1 MAIDGVQLSAKLER
15 GARGGP
21 TWDTTIYSGSNNVEI
36 RNGNWSR
43 PVHKYTI
50 GYGERLVGDAA
61 SSVIAFHTAARGTLH
76 GFLFKDWTDYATT
89 TQGYVNAGAGISVT
103 ALDQPMTMI
112 TPTTYQMYKQYSN
125 GSRAFSRKITRP
137 KSGTILT
144 AGASGVVID
153 YATGIVT
160 VSSVTTPTW
169 GGEFY
174 VPVRFDD
181 DHLDRQVTMNG
192 VVSIPSVNLIEI
204 LE

>member
-1 MAIDGVQLSAKLER
+1 MTIDAVQLSVKLER

-21 TWDTTIYSGSNNVEI
+21 TWDTTIFTGSNAVEV
-36 RNGNWSR
+36 RNSNWSR
-43 PVHKYTI
+43 PLHKYTI

-76 GFLFKDWTDYATT
+76 GFYFKDWSDYATT
-89 TQGYVNAGAGISVT
+89 TQGYVNAGAGIST
-103 ALDQPMTMI
+103 TSADQPMIMI
-112 TPTTYQMYKQYSN
+112 TPTTYQLYKRYTN
-125 GSRAFSRKITRP
+125 GTRTYDRKITRP
-137 KSGTILT
+137 KSAISMTGVT
-144 AGASGVVID
+144 GASVD
-153 YATGIVT
+153 YTTGIVT